1 MHKRIAAVH
10 DLSGFGRASLT
21 IVSPVLSAMGIQ
33 VCPLPTALLSTHTG
47 GFENYH
53 FVDLTEHLQPI
64 IDHWKAENIR
74 FDGIYSGFLGSCR
87 QVEILSGFIS
97 DFHHSQQLTVVD
109 PVMGDQGVLYGP
121 YTQDMVEAM
130 KELVNKADIITPNFT
145 EAAFLLGE
153 DPKASDLDNSSCK
166 DWLRRLSS
174 MGPRKVIITSVASQR
189 EDKHALVLAYDRDF
203 DQYWKTETEW
213 LPASYPGTGDMFA
226 SVITGSLLQG
236 DGLPVAMDRAVGFI
250 LQAIRYTYSQG
261 LPEREGVLLE
271 KALPVLQQPALC
283 ITREMD

>member
-21 IVSPVLSAMGIQ
+21 IVSPVLSTMGIQ

-53 FVDLTEHLQPI
+53 FVDLTDHLQPV
-64 IDHWKAENIR
+64 IDHWKAEKIQ

-87 QVEILSGFIS
+87 QVEILSGFIT
-97 DFHHSQQLTVVD
+97 DFYHAQQLTLVD
-109 PVMGDQGVLYGP
+109 PVMGDQGELYGP
-121 YTQDMVEAM
+121 FDQTMVDAM
-130 KELVNKADIITPNFT
+130 KDLIQKADIITPNYT

-153 DPKASDLDNSSCK
+153 DPKSSSPDK
-166 DWLRRLSS
+166 KEFKEWLRRLSA
-174 MGPRKVIITSVASQR
+174 MGPRKVIITSAPQQQKNR
-189 EDKHALVLAYDRDF
+189 RALVLAYDRDF
-203 DQYWKTETEW
+203 DQFWRTETEW

-226 SVITGSLLQG
+226 SVITGSILQEES
-236 DGLPVAMDRAVGFI
+236 LPLAMDRAVGFI
-250 LQAIRYTYSQG
+250 LQAIRYTYSQH

-271 KALPVLQQPALC
+271 KALPVLRQPALC
-283 ITREMD
+283 ITREFS

>member
-1 MHKRIAAVH
+1 MHKRIAAIH

-47 GFENYH
+47 GFKNYH
-53 FVDLTEHLQPI
+53 FVDLTDHLQPI
-64 IDHWKAENIR
+64 IDHWKAEKIR

-97 DFHHSQQLTVVD
+97 DFYHTQQLTVVD
-109 PVMGDQGVLYGP
+109 PVMGDQGILYSP
-121 YTQDMVEAM
+121 YSQDMVEAM
-130 KELVNKADIITPNFT
+130 KELIKKADIITPNFT

-153 DPKASDLDNSSCK
+153 DPTLTSLNTALYKE
-166 DWLRRLSS
+166 WLSRLSS
-174 MGPRKVIITSVASQR
+174 MGPRKVIITSVPPQER
-189 EDKHALVLAYDRDF
+189 NKRALVLAYDRDYE
-203 DQYWKTETEW
+203 QYWKTETEW

-226 SVITGSLLQG
+226 SVITGSLLQD

-250 LQAIRYTYSQG
+250 LQAIRFTYSQG

-283 ITREMD
+283 ITKELD